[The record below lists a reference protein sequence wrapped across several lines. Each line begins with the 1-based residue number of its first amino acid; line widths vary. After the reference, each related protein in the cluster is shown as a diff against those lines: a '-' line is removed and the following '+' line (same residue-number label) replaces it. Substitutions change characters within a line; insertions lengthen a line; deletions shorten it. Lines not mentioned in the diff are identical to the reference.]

1 MEYKKFWTAF
11 DNYLTNF
18 DRSDPK
24 IALKITHTFAVV
36 DCMDYLT
43 AALELPADERELA
56 RIIALLHDIGRFA
69 QLARFDSFSDR
80 NIDHAALG
88 VSELEREPQFQKLL
102 YREKLNAQIIK
113 EAILNHNRYQID
125 PTIKGPALLYAR
137 LIRDAD
143 KLDNLR
149 NKQTEKPEVLLD
161 APAEAIRACR
171 ISPAIARCF
180 LEGRLIPRDL
190 RETLLDRW
198 ASYIAFIFDLNFQA
212 SFQWITEKQAVP
224 RLFARF
230 RPADTQTFCTWQKME
245 AFAESYLTGQLKK

>member
-1 MEYKKFWTAF
+1 MEYEKFRTAF

-69 QLARFDSFSDR
+69 QLVCFDSFSDR
-80 NIDHAALG
+80 NIDHAILG
-88 VSELEREPQFQKLL
+88 VSELQRDRQFQKLL
-102 YREKLNAQIIK
+102 RSENLNAQIIR

-125 PTIKGPALLYAR
+125 PTLRAPALLYTR

-149 NKQTEKPEVLLD
+149 NKQTEKPEILLD
-161 APAEAIRACR
+161 ASAGAICASH

-180 LEGRLIPRDL
+180 LQGHLIPRDL

-212 SFQWITEKQAVP
+212 SFQWIAEKQAVP
-224 RLFARF
+224 RLFAHF

-245 AFAESYLTGQLKK
+245 AFAEAHLAQQLKK